1 MSLSQP
7 TPEQVIVDTIR
18 AKTKPKSK
26 AAPVDRSRAVPADP
40 RDPRMQQNQWPCF
53 GHHVP
58 GRAQSNAHGQWTHCA
73 VCNVRL
79 EYVPREGSHGQTTKM
94 DNPGMTLRMLSQLKN
109 LMGNYKP
116 TAAIC
121 LAMQRKIDAEEQL
134 NTLIRDRMQE
144 RQMVE
149 TTNLATTTPTTA
161 STTPPAVNPNSP
173 GQTSTTS
180 WQVMEDMNPN
190 SLDNGY

>member
-1 MSLSQP
+1 
-7 TPEQVIVDTIR
+7 
-18 AKTKPKSK
+18 
-26 AAPVDRSRAVPADP
+26 
-40 RDPRMQQNQWPCF
+40 
-53 GHHVP
+53 
-58 GRAQSNAHGQWTHCA
+58 
-73 VCNVRL
+73 
-79 EYVPREGSHGQTTKM
+79 
-94 DNPGMTLRMLSQLKN
+94 MTLRMLSQLKN